1 MMAFD
6 GPVLIAVGARTM
18 IAFALLTAALPA
30 PVAPLAP
37 PPAPGICWVRD
48 VVAIEGGVRIYFSRK
63 GGPGF
68 VDTPTGLFRPGDA
81 PVDPARP
88 DEAGVDAKLG
98 DRLGPQNS
106 PEDGCSLEVVTR
118 DGKIGVEAKAYF
130 HPIGLP
136 SEERVEFI
144 VAR

>member
-1 MMAFD
+1 
-6 GPVLIAVGARTM
+6 M
-18 IAFALLTAALPA
+18 IAFALLAAALP
-30 PVAPLAP
+30 VSVAP
-37 PPAPGICWVRD
+37 PPASGICWVRD

-63 GGPGF
+63 GGPLF
-68 VDTPTGLFRPGDA
+68 VTNGDQMFRPGDA

-88 DEAGVDAKLG
+88 EEAGMEAKPG
-98 DRLGPQNS
+98 DRLSAQNS